1 MCVRRGGAAL
11 RAHGDGSRRLCD
23 RTGVDRVASPCAN
36 TESHTATAVAR
47 DGDDLIAGEAHELFD
62 VISAKLDAIVVE
74 LKAK

>member
-1 MCVRRGGAAL
+1 M
-11 RAHGDGSRRLCD
+11 
-23 RTGVDRVASPCAN
+23 DRVASPCAN